1 MKKQT
6 ETFEKTALSIAV
18 ALCLFVPIMAFS
30 QLANASKDD
39 EGGAGG
45 DKVNSWQNNTS
56 ELPTAYLPLS
66 LNLDTCEPVSEN
78 EISTTYSCDS
88 FVFGTFTVVDPK

>member
-18 ALCLFVPIMAFS
+18 ALCLFVLIMAFS
-30 QLANASKDD
+30 QLANASKD
-39 EGGAGG
+39 GGG
-45 DKVNSWQNNTS
+45 DGGQVESWQRTG
-56 ELPTAYLPLS
+56 ELPTANLPTT
-66 LNLDTCEPVSEN
+66 LNLETCTVLSET
-78 EISTTYSCDS
+78 EWSITYECDS